1 MLLSYKFFTSFNMG
15 KIISF
20 ANQKGGSGKTTLSA
34 NLAVLWANS
43 DYKVAVIDADA
54 QKSLTYWLDARK
66 KYYGEEPMGIDSY
79 AFDPRNL
86 KEDLKKI
93 KRKYN
98 FIIIDSPP
106 SITFETIQIVKSSDY
121 IFVPVQPSPLD
132 LMATIPFLNVA
143 KEERKKTTVIL
154 NRVMPRAKLT
164 DAMIMRLRYAGA
176 KIARSRVSGKI
187 IYAET
192 FSVGR
197 GVVDISVTSDAS
209 KEIINVGNEI
219 IRNF

>member
-1 MLLSYKFFTSFNMG
+1 MG
-15 KIISF
+15 KIIAL

-43 DYKVAVIDADA
+43 DYKVAVVDADA
-54 QKSLTYWLDARK
+54 QQSLTYWLNARK
-66 KYYGEEPMGIDSY
+66 KYYGDDSIGIDQYS
-79 AFDPRNL
+79 FDARNL
-86 KEDLKKI
+86 KEDLKNI
-93 KRKYN
+93 KRKYD

-106 SITFETIQIVKSSDY
+106 SITFETIQIVKTSDAIY
-121 IFVPVQPSPLD
+121 VPVQPSPLD
-132 LMATIPFLNVA
+132 LMATIPFLNIA

-164 DAMIMRLRYAGA
+164 EAMVMRLRYAGA
-176 KIARSRVSGKI
+176 KIARSRISGKI

-197 GVVDISVTSDAS
+197 GVVDISITSDAA
-209 KEIINVGNEI
+209 KEIINIGNEI
-219 IRNF
+219 LRNF

>member
-1 MLLSYKFFTSFNMG
+1 MG
-15 KIISF
+15 KIIAF

-43 DYKVAVIDADA
+43 QYKVAVVDADA
-54 QKSLTYWLDARK
+54 QKSLTYWFEARK
-66 KYYGEEPMGIDSY
+66 KYYGEEPTGIDHYS
-79 AFDPRNL
+79 FDVRNL
-86 KEDLKKI
+86 NEDLKKI
-93 KRKYN
+93 KRKYD

-106 SITFETIQIVKSSDY
+106 SITFDTIQIIKCSDVIY
-121 IFVPVQPSPLD
+121 VPVQPSPLD
-132 LMATIPFLNVA
+132 LMATIPFLNIS
-143 KEERKKTTVIL
+143 KQERKKTIVIL

-197 GVVDISVTSDAS
+197 GVVDISITSDAS
-209 KEIINVGNEI
+209 REIINIGNEI
-219 IRNF
+219 LRNF

>member
-1 MLLSYKFFTSFNMG
+1 MG
-15 KIISF
+15 KIIAFS
-20 ANQKGGSGKTTLSA
+20 NQKGGSGKTTLSV

-43 DYKVAVIDADA
+43 EYKVAVIDADA
-54 QKSLTYWLDARK
+54 QQSLTYWLSARK
-66 KYYGEEPMGIDSY
+66 KYYGSEPTGIDYFS
-79 AFDPRNL
+79 FDPRNL
-86 KEDLKKI
+86 RDNLNKI
-93 KRKYN
+93 KKKYD

-106 SITFETIQIVKSSDY
+106 AITFETIQIIKSADA

-132 LMATIPFLNVA
+132 LMATIPFINIA
-143 KEERKKTTVIL
+143 RDERKKTTVIL

-192 FSVGR
+192 FIVGR
-197 GVVDISVTSDAS
+197 GVVDISITSEAS
-209 KEIINVGNEI
+209 KEIINLGNEI
-219 IRNF
+219 LRNI